1 MVMVESKECGT
12 TSNII
17 QKKYTWMNP
26 VLSLYVLEDDN
37 DAFLSECRGLSSETN
52 LLDGSLSTMRT
63 ARREAKVMWTL
74 DE

>member
-1 MVMVESKECGT
+1 
-12 TSNII
+12 
-17 QKKYTWMNP
+17 MNP